1 MVRGMSESGHR
12 LVPLPAGGWGVHADA
27 YGETMH
33 STAGPAAEAEGL
45 YVRQL
50 GLPGWMAS
58 VGASGG
64 RAFVIWDVGLGAAG
78 NVLAV
83 LRAARGV
90 AGRLRVVS
98 FDNTEAPL
106 RFALGHAAELGYL
119 EGYEEPG
126 RRLLEAGRVTF
137 ANGAQEVEWELRVG
151 DFPALLAGPE
161 AAGWPKPDV
170 VLYDPFSPAKNPSM
184 WTAPLFA
191 RLFGL
196 LDPGRPCRMPTYSR
210 STMLRV
216 SWLLAGF
223 WVGAGRASGVK
234 EETTVAANGPGL
246 LEAPLDGRWL
256 ERVRRSGSAEPLW
269 EGVYRQ
275 APLRPE
281 TWERLRAHPQFG

>member
-1 MVRGMSESGHR
+1 
-12 LVPLPAGGWGVHADA
+12 
-27 YGETMH
+27 MH
-33 STAGPAAEAEGL
+33 STAGPAAEAEAL

-50 GLPGWMAS
+50 DLPRWMAG
-58 VGASGG
+58 VGADGG
-64 RAFVIWDVGLGAAG
+64 RAFVVWDVGVGAAG
-78 NVLAV
+78 NAVAV
-83 LRAARGV
+83 LRAARAV

-98 FDNTEAPL
+98 FDNTAEPL

-119 EGYEEPG
+119 EGYEERVG
-126 RRLLEAGRVTF
+126 RLLDAGRATF
-137 ANGAQEVEWELRVG
+137 RDGAQEVDWELHLG
-151 DFPALLAGPE
+151 DFPARLGAAA

-170 VLYDPFSPAKNPSM
+170 ILFDPFSPARNPAM
-184 WTAPLFA
+184 WTAPLFT
-191 RLFGL
+191 RWCGL

-216 SWLLAGF
+216 TLLLAGF

-281 TWERLRAHPQFG
+281 TWEQLRAHPQFR